1 MPPSRAKLRTYSFK
15 HIFYCI
21 TSDLSWLIEG
31 VVCNELNFKLLNLLH
46 QTLKQSAVRKI
57 RSKHLWKMNTY
68 SCEAALLFKAEFLLM
83 ASLSYGGH
91 VQLFLQHW
99 EKTGALVTHNVK
111 VLSVRQKISCPKSN
125 QCDLINYW
133 YWH

>member
-1 MPPSRAKLRTYSFK
+1 MPPSGAKLRTYSFK

-31 VVCNELNFKLLNLLH
+31 VVRNEPNFKLLNLLH

-57 RSKHLWKMNTY
+57 RSKHMWKMKTS
-68 SCEAALLFKAEFLLM
+68 SCEAAPLFKAEFLLM
-83 ASLSYGGH
+83 ASSSYGGH

-99 EKTGALVTHNVK
+99 GKKQAL
-111 VLSVRQKISCPKSN
+111 LSRAM
-125 QCDLINYW
+125 
-133 YWH
+133 